1 MNTKHPHAEFIKA
14 WLDGEEVEAQTP
26 DGWSKV
32 LHLLAFHNFGE
43 FRFARPQWQQELI
56 DAAKA
61 GKVVEYL
68 NHKGWVSSLI
78 NDISNIDNYVFH
90 VQPLYRIRPEVP
102 QWRKDMA
109 KAIEDG
115 KVVEVLLDQKWVV
128 SNLSVGAWLDTDL
141 SIDMQYRIK
150 PEQKPDVA
158 LYHDLRLTGVDSDG
172 AAHLSVQC
180 AYKRQAQDTLKIVFD
195 GETGKPKS
203 VMILD

>member
-14 WLDGEEVEAQTP
+14 WLDGKEVEVETP

-43 FRFARPQWQQELI
+43 FRFARPQWQRELI
-56 DAAKA
+56 DAVKA

-78 NDISNIDNYVFH
+78 NDISNLDNYVFH

-115 KVVEVLLDQKWVV
+115 KVVEVLLDNEWHWSCVRV
-128 SNLSVGAWLDTDL
+128 CDWLDPNVILTL
-141 SIDMQYRIK
+141 EYRIK
-150 PEQKPDVA
+150 PEPKPDVVQYMTA
-158 LYHDLRLTGVDSDG
+158 RTNHFCSCHDERMESNNI
-172 AAHLSVQC
+172 
-180 AYKRQAQDTLKIVFD
+180 KIVFD